1 MIEGMEEIKHQ
12 LKLDILKVLEKIQ
25 DCELNIKSESAREWL
40 ANKLL
45 EGIAK

>member
-12 LKLDILKVLEKIQ
+12 LKLDILKVLEQIQ
-25 DCELNIKSESAREWL
+25 DSQINIKSESAREWL

-45 EGIAK
+45 AGITK